1 MDFKE
6 GLLDGVGDMDKI
18 FRGKAEVIL
27 QAL

>member
-6 GLLDGVGDMDKI
+6 GLLDGVGGVDKV